1 MGLASITL
9 SRMGTAF
16 DRYLADMQPFN
27 FKTIPAALAL
37 VGAVAL
43 SSPGYAQA
51 PATVKL
57 CVQNGTTC
65 TPVNP
70 SNPLPVD
77 ATVSASVGGFQ
88 PSASGAR
95 GTPLT
100 VTIADSTGTLPTGA
114 VIVVSNVGTTNP
126 MYCNVNNIAATAADQ
141 LIGPNSWFGFTRPS
155 GITTLRCIATGGST
169 TANMVGGDGLP
180 TGAGGGSAGGGS
192 GGSVTQGTDPWLV
205 AGKGTAGTPAG
216 GVVTVQGVTSMTPLA
231 VSQATASNLNAAV
244 VGTGTAGTPA
254 GNILTVQGVA
264 SMTPFLAN
272 PGTAANWGL
281 GATGAA
287 VPANAQYM
295 GIISGGNL
303 TGWTG
308 AVSQTGTWVNNV
320 LSQTAPVSTMN
331 SASANSGVNSAV
343 AMVFDDVTP
352 TAITENNFGFA
363 RMSANRVPYSTI
375 RDGASGAERGAG
387 VNASNQLAIAG
398 PITVVS
404 GGIASGGLASGSMV
418 DLLTIIGSK
427 SGGTGAASSMLAG
440 GVYNTSAP
448 TLTNG
453 QQAALQFDVNGNLKI
468 TGGSAGGTSL
478 ADEGTFTQ
486 GTTNTT
492 PAGCLFTSSVVNL
505 TTGQAGAVRC
515 TNDRMMLVSDP
526 LLLAAAQ
533 AGTATN
539 GSAPSTSSI
548 GVGGNGSGATGGL
561 QRLQIICDQHAFF
574 DSTTQ
579 LTTLVAGVS
588 GRKVY
593 ICGYIVSTG
602 ATATNIGLTSG
613 TGTNC
618 ASTSVAIT
626 PVYKLLAN
634 DSRGANSP
642 TWNGL
647 ITLANGDNLCQSAS
661 AANDHQVEVWYAI
674 L

>member
-1 MGLASITL
+1 
-9 SRMGTAF
+9 
-16 DRYLADMQPFN
+16 
-27 FKTIPAALAL
+27 
-37 VGAVAL
+37 
-43 SSPGYAQA
+43 
-51 PATVKL
+51 
-57 CVQNGTTC
+57 
-65 TPVNP
+65 
-70 SNPLPVD
+70 
-77 ATVSASVGGFQ
+77 
-88 PSASGAR
+88 
-95 GTPLT
+95 
-100 VTIADSTGTLPTGA
+100 
-114 VIVVSNVGTTNP
+114 
-126 MYCNVNNIAATAADQ
+126 MYCNVNNIAATVADQ
-141 LIGPNSWFGFTRPS
+141 LIGPNSWFGFTKPS
-155 GITTLRCIATGGST
+155 GITVLRCIATGGST

-180 TGAGGGSAGGGS
+180 TGAGGGSAGGG
-192 GGSVTQGTDPWLV
+192 GGSNASVGSTGASVPGSATYVGVNVGGNLTGWDGAVKQATAANLNATVVG
-205 AGKGTAGTPAG
+205 AGTAGTANA
-216 GVVTVQGVTSMTPLA
+216 GVVTVQGIASMTPVQ

-244 VGTGTAGTPA
+244 VGTGTAGSAA
-254 GNILTVQGVA
+254 GGILTVQGVA
-264 SMTPFLAN
+264 SMTKLLVTPDSVAL
-272 PGTAANWGL
+272 
-281 GATGAA
+281 
-287 VPANAQYM
+287 PANQ
-295 GIISGGNL
+295 SVN
-303 TGWTG
+303 
-308 AVSQTGTWVNNV
+308 VSQINGVTPLMGNGVTGTGSPRVTIASDN
-320 LSQTAPVSTMN
+320 TAFS
-331 SASANSGVNSAV
+331 
-343 AMVFDDVTP
+343 
-352 TAITENNFGFA
+352 
-363 RMSANRVPYSTI
+363 
-375 RDGASGAERGAG
+375 
-387 VNASNQLAIAG
+387 VNATLAAETTKVIG
-398 PITVVS
+398 TVRVAS
-404 GGIASGGLASGSMV
+404 GGIASGAIASGAVASGAYASGSIAAGAMV
-418 DLLTIIGSK
+418 DLLTVIGSK
-427 SGGTGAASSMLAG
+427 SGGTGATNSLLAG

-539 GSAPSTSSI
+539 GSAPSASSI

-588 GRKVY
+588 GRKIY